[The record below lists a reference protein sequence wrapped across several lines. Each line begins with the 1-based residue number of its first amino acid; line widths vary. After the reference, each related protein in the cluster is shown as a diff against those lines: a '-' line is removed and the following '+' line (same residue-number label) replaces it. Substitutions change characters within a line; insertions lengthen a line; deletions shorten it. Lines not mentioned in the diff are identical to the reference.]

1 MISFMNKKLI
11 FKALTSIL
19 VSSIVTST
27 YGADVRL
34 GGRIQAEYSAIDIE
48 GFSSQS
54 SIDDPTFYSS
64 FGLKVTENLGNGI
77 KANALIDYGFNLSG
91 DIGAGRERYVG
102 LISDSWGEIKIG
114 RVHSL
119 FADYIGG
126 WTIDPF
132 VYTALQATGSGGTM
146 IASANGLGSG
156 TFTAVNSV
164 VRIESLTINGFSF
177 AAMLMP
183 GDSNSLEANLGGAL
197 GGAGNNGGDTGG
209 ANGEWDFQVAA
220 KYAYNFQNHNF
231 DFFGGY
237 SRDNISSAQKNLTTA
252 DLKSEQVWR
261 GGAVWSYK
269 NFQIQGQY
277 DYINNALGAA
287 TCSDAAALGA
297 IGESTRRCNSA
308 INPGGDGSAWYVG
321 GQYKWGN
328 TTLIAQGGM
337 TDAHSTNFFA
347 SRESKSYTVGAFHH
361 LSQRTSLFT
370 GFQRVNVDDNNSAI
384 DRDSN
389 IWTAGIRH
397 NFY

>member
-1 MISFMNKKLI
+1 MKKERI
-11 FKALTSIL
+11 FKLLAGISMLA
-19 VSSIVTST
+19 IVTPT
-27 YGADVRL
+27 HGLDVRL

-77 KANALIDYGFNLSG
+77 KALALVDYGFNLSG

-102 LISDSWGEIKIG
+102 FSSDSLGELKVG

-164 VRIESLTINGFSF
+164 IRIESITVNGFSF

-183 GDSNSLEANLGGAL
+183 GDANSLEPNLGGVL
-197 GGAGNNGGDTGG
+197 GGGGNNAGNTGG

-220 KYAYNFQNHNF
+220 KYGFDYQNHNF

-237 SRDNISSAQKNLTTA
+237 SRDNVSSIQKNITA
-252 DLKSEQVWR
+252 VNLKSENVWR

-277 DYINNALGAA
+277 DYISNAVGTA

-297 IGESTRRCNSA
+297 VGEVTRRCNSA
-308 INPGGDGSAWYVG
+308 INPGGNGSVWYAG
-321 GQYKWGN
+321 GQYKLGN

-337 TDAHSTNFFA
+337 TDAQSTNVFA

-370 GFQRVNVDDNNSAI
+370 GYQHVNVDDKNSAA

>member
-1 MISFMNKKLI
+1 MKKELI
-11 FKALTSIL
+11 FRVLISIIISAIATSA
-19 VSSIVTST
+19 

-34 GGRIQAEYSAIDIE
+34 GGRIQSEYSAIDIE
-48 GFSSQS
+48 GFSTQTA
-54 SIDDPTFYSS
+54 IDDPTFYSS
-64 FGLKVTENLGNGI
+64 FGLKVSENLGNGI
-77 KANALIDYGFNLSG
+77 KVHALIDYGFNLSSG
-91 DIGAGRERYVG
+91 IGAARERYVG
-102 LISDSWGEIKIG
+102 FTSDSWGEIKLG

-156 TFTAVNSV
+156 SFTAVNSV
-164 VRIESLTINGFSF
+164 IRIESITVNGFSL
-177 AAMLMP
+177 AAFLMP
-183 GDSNSLEANLGGAL
+183 GDSNRLDPVTGNGDLAN
-197 GGAGNNGGDTGG
+197 TGG
-209 ANGEWDFQVAA
+209 EDGEWDFQIAA
-220 KYAYNFQNHNF
+220 KYAFDYRKHNF
-231 DFFGGY
+231 DLFGGY
-237 SRDNISSAQKNLTTA
+237 SRDNISSAQKNITTVN
-252 DLKSEQVWR
+252 LKNENVWR

-277 DYINNALGAA
+277 DYIDNAVGAA

-297 IGESTRRCNSA
+297 VGEVTRRCNSA
-308 INPGGDGSAWYVG
+308 INPGGNGSVWFTG
-321 GQYKWGN
+321 GQYKLGN

-337 TDAHSTNFFA
+337 TDANSTNVSA
-347 SRESKSYTVGAFHH
+347 SRKSKSYTVGAFHH

-370 GFQRVNVDDNNSAI
+370 GYQHVNVEDKNSTV

>member
-1 MISFMNKKLI
+1 MKKELICKLLAGIFM
-11 FKALTSIL
+11 FAA
-19 VSSIVTST
+19 VTSA
-27 YGADVRL
+27 YGLDVRL
-34 GGRIQAEYSAIDIE
+34 GGRIQAEFSVIDIE

-64 FGLKVTENLGNGI
+64 FGLKATEDLGNGI
-77 KANALIDYGFNLSG
+77 KAFALVDYGFNLSG

-102 LISDSWGEIKIG
+102 FSSDILGELKVG

-146 IASANGLGSG
+146 IGSANGLGSG
-156 TFTAVNSV
+156 TYTAVNSV
-164 VRIESLTINGFSF
+164 IRIESITVNGFSV
-177 AAMLMP
+177 AGLLMP
-183 GDSNSLEANLGGAL
+183 GDANSLEPNLGGVL
-197 GGAGNNGGDTGG
+197 GGGGNNAGNTGG

-220 KYAYNFQNHNF
+220 KYAFDYRNHNLNL
-231 DFFGGY
+231 FGGY
-237 SRDNISSAQKNLTTA
+237 SRDNVSSIQKSIAAVN
-252 DLKSEQVWR
+252 LKSENVWR

-269 NFQIQGQY
+269 NFQIQGQF
-277 DYINNALGAA
+277 DYISNALGAA

-297 IGESTRRCNSA
+297 VGEVTRRCNSA
-308 INPGGDGSAWYVG
+308 INPGGDGSVWYTG
-321 GQYKWGN
+321 GQYKLGN

-337 TDAHSTNFFA
+337 TNAHSTSTSA
-347 SRESKSYTVGAFHH
+347 SRKAKSYTVGAFHH

-370 GFQRVNVDDNNSAI
+370 GYQHVNVQDKNSPV